1 MFDDPPMTTR
11 IAPTTTPAVPPPTT
25 PVLPPVVPAPTKA
38 QVKRAETQLK
48 KLGFNPG
55 KVDGA
60 PTKAFTAALKEFQT
74 SWGLTANGQ
83 LDAKTT
89 AKLQYTYDRR
99 KRHGKDLFVSVGE
112 KSKDIKVLEQRL
124 AKLGYKVGKA
134 DGIYSKSTAEAV
146 KAFRADQKELPD
158 GQGWLSKTAR
168 ASLRREVGALS
179 HPPERRRVAPST
191 AQTRADRATAK
202 AAQTP
207 FGEGTKGAHV
217 ANVQKHLVAAGFSPR
232 RSSGV
237 FDERTAGALKAFQSR
252 SGLKATGIVDAR
264 TWRALQK
271 SFILSKTAPQK
282 LYERSGAVKNSEK
295 LLKQLGFNPGKVDG
309 LFDKSTLKAVRAFE
323 RSQGMK
329 VDGVVGANQVEKMK
343 ALTRGVTLGQLR
355 SIMPT
360 LPLSKAKA
368 YLPLL
373 NRAMAEAKINT
384 KPRKAMFLAQLAHE
398 SVSLRYFEEIASGA
412 AYEGRRDLGNI
423 HPGDGVRYKGRGPI
437 QLTGRSNY
445 RAAGRALGL
454 PLEANPKM
462 AARPSVGFRTAAWFW
477 NSRGLNRYA
486 DQGNFLEVTRRING
500 GYNGLADR
508 QAYYRRALKVL

>member
-1 MFDDPPMTTR
+1 MTTR
-11 IAPTTTPAVPPPTT
+11 IAATTTPTVPPPTT
-25 PVLPPVVPAPTKA
+25 PTTPVVPAPTAK
-38 QVKRAETQLK
+38 QLKRAETLLS
-48 KLGFNPG
+48 KLGYSPG
-55 KVDGA
+55 KIDGKKT
-60 PTKAFTAALKEFQT
+60 PAFDTALKEFQKA
-74 SWGLTANGQ
+74 WGLSTAGG
-83 LDAKTT
+83 LDEKTT
-89 AKLQYTYDRR
+89 AKLEYTWSRR
-99 KRHGKDLFVSVGE
+99 QKHKKDLFVSVGD

-134 DGIYSKSTAEAV
+134 DGIYSRDTANAV

-158 GQGWLSKTAR
+158 GAGWLAKTAR
-168 ASLRREVGALS
+168 AALRREVGALA
-179 HPPERRRVAPST
+179 HPPERRRVAPSK
-191 AQTRADRATAK
+191 AQTRADRATAQ
-202 AAQTP
+202 AATKG
-207 FGEGTKGAHV
+207 FGEGAKGAHV
-217 ANVQKHLVAAGFSPR
+217 ANVQKHLVAAGFSPKR
-232 RSSGV
+232 TTGV
-237 FDERTAGALKAFQSR
+237 FDERTAGALKAFQAK
-252 SGLKATGIVDAR
+252 SGLKATGTVDAK
-264 TWRALQK
+264 TWKALQK
-271 SFILSKTAPQK
+271 SFILTKSSASPAQK
-282 LYERSGAVKNSEK
+282 LYERSGAVKASEA
-295 LLKQLGFNPGKVDG
+295 LLKKLGFNPGKVDG

-323 RSQGMK
+323 RTQGMK
-329 VDGVVGANQVEKMK
+329 VDGAIGTNQLAKMK
-343 ALTRGVTLGQLR
+343 QLSKGVTLSQLR

-384 KPRKAMFLAQLAHE
+384 KQRKAMFLAQLAHE
-398 SVSLRYFEEIASGA
+398 SVSLRYFEEIASGR

-423 HPGDGVRYKGRGPI
+423 YPGDGVRYKGRGPI

-454 PLEANPKM
+454 PLEKNPKM
-462 AARPSVGFRTAAWFW
+462 AAQPSVGFRTAAWFW